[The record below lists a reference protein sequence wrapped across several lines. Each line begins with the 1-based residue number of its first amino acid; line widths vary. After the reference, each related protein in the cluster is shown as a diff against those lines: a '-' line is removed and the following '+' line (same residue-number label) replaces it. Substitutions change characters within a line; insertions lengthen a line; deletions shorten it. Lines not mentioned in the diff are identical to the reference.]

1 MFWSPTIVAIL
12 LMRNFSQGIA
22 ANLARDPQSLRV
34 KRDVEFEGGE
44 EYKVCEK
51 KILGATSLAIKTPDE
66 RTDFFE
72 RKICNFLTSLE
83 EVCGKTLTDNG
94 FSEDKVMRIVDKTI
108 EKYVE
113 ELVGP
118 VVRGKAWDYEK
129 CPVVKTYKERKE
141 CEADYQACM
150 DRTLNEFLENI
161 SDLGKNFDW
170 RANYVER
177 KSCNMATGV
186 SECRQLMKKCHSDEF
201 IRKEWDSWMAMMI
214 EKTKKYPAWDSQKCP
229 VFKEYL
235 EQKAAAEKTTTTTT
249 PSTTTTTTRR
259 PITEQQQRKT
269 YPASGSE
276 YLTYS
281 TAVILVLNMICYV
294 LI

>member
-1 MFWSPTIVAIL
+1 
-12 LMRNFSQGIA
+12 MRSFSQGIA
-22 ANLARDPQSLRV
+22 ANLARDPRSLRV
-34 KRDVEFEGGE
+34 KRDVEDEGGE
-44 EYKVCEK
+44 EYKGCVK
-51 KILGATSLAIKTPDE
+51 KILGVTSLAIETPDE

-83 EVCGKTLTDNG
+83 EVCGKTLTNNG
-94 FSEDKVMRIVDKTI
+94 LSEDRVMRIVDKTI
-108 EKYVE
+108 EMYVE
-113 ELVGP
+113 DSA

-141 CEADYQACM
+141 CEADYEACI

-161 SDLGKNFDW
+161 SNLAKNFDW

-201 IRKEWDSWMAMMI
+201 IQKEWDTWMAMMI

-235 EQKAAAEKTTTTTT
+235 EKKAAAKKTSTTT
-249 PSTTTTTTRR
+249 TTTTTTRR

-276 YLTYS
+276 YLTHS

-294 LI
+294 LV